1 MDEFIYS
8 ILPSFIKR
16 MLEEADKYDAEHYTE
31 GGSFAGFFPAVLAL
45 FYLAFIFS
53 AILIAIIKLFCFLN
67 SF

>member
-16 MLEEADKYDAEHYTE
+16 MLEKADKYDAEHYTE

-45 FYLAFIFS
+45 FYLAFIFL
-53 AILIAIIKLFCFLN
+53 AIPIAIIKLFFFLN